1 MCLVLRV
8 NCYPLIVERGVYILG
23 DDRLKRQFRAFPIVL
38 EAKTVVALIIRE
50 YTRYREVV
58 SHPFSLCPRLGEVEG
73 NVTGISVNNRISP
86 LVLAAANGVLLRV
99 GN

>member
-23 DDRLKRQFRAFPIVL
+23 DDRLKRQFRAFSIVL
-38 EAKTVVALIIRE
+38 EAKAVVSFFIIL
-50 YTRYREVV
+50 YSRYREVV

-73 NVTGISVNNRISP
+73 NVT
-86 LVLAAANGVLLRV
+86 
-99 GN
+99 